1 MRLPPDASD
10 TAALVEVVR
19 ITALRPGGG
28 ASYPGEV
35 LAHWVGDEI
44 TEAFAAVTALPDGE
58 QHRCGFSPGWGMR
71 AYESSLDLLLF
82 EAAFCFRCHE
92 VRMHGPAVPPALAT
106 QFFDADGPRGQAL
119 LERFRA
125 SAAPG

>member
-1 MRLPPDASD
+1 MRLPPDAMD
-10 TAALVEVVR
+10 TTALVEVVR

-35 LAHWVGDEI
+35 VAHWAGNEI
-44 TEAFAAVTALPDGE
+44 TEAFAAVTALPGGG

-71 AYESSLDLLLF
+71 AYESSLELLLF

-106 QFFDADGPRGQAL
+106 QFFDADAPQARAL
-119 LERFRA
+119 LELLRS
-125 SAAPG
+125 SAARG